1 MTSAHGMEMEGRGNG
16 VWMEEGT
23 TRANVLRP
31 VVQIAYATMR
41 LFQVADTAT

>member
-1 MTSAHGMEMEGRGNG
+1 MEMEGRGNG
-16 VWMEEGT
+16 VWMEEDT
-23 TRANVLRP
+23 TRKNVLRP